1 MRRGISGGQKKRL
14 TLGSLICRYILTI
27 RLILYIPNQSKDFSS
42 SNSLQ
47 MSVGNSR
54 WYYAGEMLVGPTNVF
69 FMDEISNGLDSS
81 TAYQIVS
88 FLQQLCHATDATI
101 IVSLLQPAPEIY
113 DLFDDIIFMAEGKIV
128 YQGPRDEVLE
138 FFDTCGFKCPAR
150 KEVACFLQEA
160 SAPYLFL
167 IFESDNIKIFDLIPG
182 YCSERSRA
190 VLVQILGKIQLCF
203 SSYVLKEI

>member
-14 TLGSLICRYILTI
+14 TLGSLICRYLFDIM
-27 RLILYIPNQSKDFSS
+27 LIYSQIKGFSS
-42 SNSLQ
+42 LNGLQ
-47 MSVGNSR
+47 ISVGDSR

-128 YQGPRDEVLE
+128 YHGPRDEVLE
-138 FFDTCGFKCPAR
+138 FFDTCGFKCPGR

-160 SAPYLFL
+160 SVPHICFL
-167 IFESDNIKIFDLIPG
+167 SLKVIILKYFDLIPG